1 MNESKIQDGK
11 YQENRKKLTNE
22 LEKLKTRN
30 NELELAQKITQG
42 ELEKE
47 TSTLKEQLIEAEQ
60 ARDHALKQLKN
71 IDSSKSKLVASA
83 EERFMQREKELE
95 DKLEEK
101 DNEIEQLIHQNKTKS
116 EQTHNE
122 IKSFYDGE
130 KERLE
135 KRSQEE
141 K

>member
-1 MNESKIQDGK
+1 
-11 YQENRKKLTNE
+11 
-22 LEKLKTRN
+22 
-30 NELELAQKITQG
+30 
-42 ELEKE
+42 
-47 TSTLKEQLIEAEQ
+47 
-60 ARDHALKQLKN
+60 
-71 IDSSKSKLVASA
+71 
-83 EERFMQREKELE
+83 MQREKELE

-101 DNEIEQLIHQNKTKS
+101 DNEIEQLIHENKTKS
-116 EQTHNE
+116 EQTLNE